1 MHTNNKSITYFCFV
15 KQWILIL
22 FVIPIIAEAQ
32 IDSIKS
38 SDIQRTFNLQLPN
51 NYNEQRSFPLIFVL
65 HGYYHENL
73 GMPIYSGFDKFV
85 NKDCIVVYPHG
96 MIEENGINYFW
107 NSGGGLSNNY
117 GGIDDVK
124 FIDNLIDTLTFDY
137 SIDTD
142 SIFIVGHSNGGMMS
156 YRLAMELSHRITAMA
171 NLAGSMMFDTI
182 IPGFPVPILHIHG
195 TADQAVLINGSSNLS
210 WPTMNI
216 NSVLKQWAI
225 WNDCLPEPDTLV
237 NNDSVIYVK
246 WSDKSGENQ
255 VLGCFLINQGHDWAI
270 ISDNGWNISENI
282 WDFFTLKGLKGYE
295 N

>member
-1 MHTNNKSITYFCFV
+1 MHTKNKSRTYFCFV

-51 NYNEQRSFPLIFVL
+51 NYNEQKSFPLIFVL
-65 HGYYHENL
+65 HGYYHKNL

-96 MIEENGINYFW
+96 MMEENGINYFW

-195 TADQAVLINGSSNLS
+195 TADQAVLINGSSDLS

-216 NSVLKQWAI
+216 NSVLKQWAK
-225 WNDCLPEPDTLV
+225 WNDCLPEPDTIV

>member
-1 MHTNNKSITYFCFV
+1 MHTKNKSRTYFCFV

-65 HGYYHENL
+65 HGYYHKNL

-96 MIEENGINYFW
+96 MMEENGINYFW

-216 NSVLKQWAI
+216 NSVLKQWAK
-225 WNDCLPEPDTLV
+225 WNDCLPEPDTIV

-270 ISDNGWNISENI
+270 ISENGWIISENI
-282 WDFFTLKGLKGYE
+282 WNFFTLKEIKGYE